1 MKLQQIHFADE
12 YLSNTRHPISISL
25 IGVGGNGTI
34 ALYRLAEINLALLEL
49 GKPGISVTAYDNDKV
64 EEHNLLRQ
72 KFSYSDIGE
81 FKSSVVI
88 NRINRLYGF
97 NWEAVPKLFTQ
108 NDKQTNIYIGCTDT
122 IKSRKIIQKNFI
134 RKTYAN
140 AVNRPLYYLD
150 IGNSKDT
157 SQFILGSKTIKQ
169 PQSNIYKTVDK
180 LNTFI
185 DEFKDL
191 NLLESNESSCS
202 AYESL
207 ARQGLFTNTIVTT
220 HALNLIWQ
228 LFFDKYILYRGGYI
242 NSQSG
247 YMKPVPFNINEEAIC

>member
-1 MKLQQIHFADE
+1 MKTEKIHFADS
-12 YLSNTRHPISISL
+12 YLSNTRHTISVNV

-81 FKSSVVI
+81 FKSSVII

-97 NWEAVPKLFTQ
+97 NWKAVPKFFTQ
-108 NDKQTNIYIGCTDT
+108 NDKPANIYIGCTDT
-122 IKSRKIIQKNFI
+122 IKSRKIIQKNFV
-134 RKTYAN
+134 RKTYEYD
-140 AVNRPLYYLD
+140 VNRPIYYLD

-157 SQFILGSKTIKQ
+157 SQFILGSKKIKQ
-169 PQSNIYKTVDK
+169 PESELYETIDK
-180 LNTFI
+180 LNTFF

-191 NLLESNESSCS
+191 KLEESNEKSCS

-207 ARQGLFTNTIVTT
+207 SRQGLFTNTIVTT
-220 HALNLIWQ
+220 HALNLIWY
-228 LFFDKYILYRGGYI
+228 LFFNKYITYYGGYI
-242 NSQSG
+242 NSMSG
-247 YMKPVPFNINEEAIC
+247 NMKPITLDK